1 MFKCVVLYHGCYNL
15 HIYLTFTYVQ
25 CIRTCEQNDLQPYK
39 LKCVKKIKTC
49 VVTLRRDRRHLCD
62 RAHIQNNLFLNCYDQ
77 TTSCVCVCVEQLI
90 ETCAKEV

>member
-25 CIRTCEQNDLQPYK
+25 CIRSTCEQNDLQPYK

-49 VVTLRRDRRHLCD
+49 VVSYT
-62 RAHIQNNLFLNCYDQ
+62 A
-77 TTSCVCVCVEQLI
+77 T
-90 ETCAKEV
+90 